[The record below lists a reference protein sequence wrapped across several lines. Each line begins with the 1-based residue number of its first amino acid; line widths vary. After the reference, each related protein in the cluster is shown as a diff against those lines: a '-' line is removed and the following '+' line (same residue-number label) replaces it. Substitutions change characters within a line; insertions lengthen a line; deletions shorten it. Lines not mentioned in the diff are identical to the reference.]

1 MAKLQVT
8 IVTTIW
14 LAMFEYELVD
24 KSGLPVNRLP
34 IVNSNIYGAEKPKEI
49 VYLRYKR
56 KAENNLHSVQLSESD
71 ARDSRE

>member
-24 KSGLPVNRLP
+24 KSGRPINRLP

-56 KAENNLHSVQLSESD
+56 KAESNIRSVQLSEND
-71 ARDSRE
+71 AQDNRE